1 MAIGVFVL
9 KVVVPRLN
17 ERQLVVGETMIGET
31 TIAAGTMIAGETIAV
46 DGTTT
51 ASGEMMIVADAMMTD
66 ALILSRGIVQH
77 EQLGGRS
84 PSCTPS
90 TRAR

>member
-1 MAIGVFVL
+1 MHFEGIIRMGL
-9 KVVVPRLN
+9 GQKGCN
-17 ERQLVVGETMIGET
+17 EFCSGQLVVGETMIGET

-66 ALILSRGIVQH
+66 ALILSRGWV
-77 EQLGGRS
+77 
-84 PSCTPS
+84 
-90 TRAR
+90 